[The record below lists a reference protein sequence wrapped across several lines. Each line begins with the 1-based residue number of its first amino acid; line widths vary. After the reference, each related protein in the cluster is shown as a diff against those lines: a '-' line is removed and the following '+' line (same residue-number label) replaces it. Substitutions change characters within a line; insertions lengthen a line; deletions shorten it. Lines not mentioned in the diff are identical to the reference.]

1 MVGGFSS
8 GGVVVVKCVFPRTE
22 RGGVIVKN
30 LMQRGFFSM
39 WWGNVGI
46 WSTTSLEKTY
56 CILPIF
62 S

>member
-1 MVGGFSS
+1 MS
-8 GGVVVVKCVFPRTE
+8 GVVVVVKCDFPRTE
-22 RGGVIVKN
+22 RGRVIVKN
-30 LMQRGFFSM
+30 LMPRGFFPK

-46 WSTTSLEKTY
+46 WCTTLQKKTY